1 LSLVSSKQCGC
12 GWWLHSSVN
21 ICIECPKCKSLI
33 CIAGLAATSNVVVN
47 HVASSPWQALHSYAP
62 TNATKWNPAT
72 ARQWY
77 DTEWTQLIPSCGEC
91 RQHWAELTKQHPPDF
106 SSARAFFEWAWAR
119 HNDVST
125 MHSKRPTIT
134 LEEAYTVYWS

>member
-1 LSLVSSKQCGC
+1 MQSICTCGIKFFFAATDFVRC
-12 GWWLHSSVN
+12 HKCSSVVHN
-21 ICIECPKCKSLI
+21 GDGKEPER
-33 CIAGLAATSNVVVN
+33 TD
-47 HVASSPWQALHSYAP
+47 PWGMLHSYAP
-62 TNATKWNPAT
+62 TNASKWNPAT

-77 DTEWTQLIPSCGEC
+77 QDTWNPLIPSCGEC